1 MPPSLISAL
10 YSVLQ
15 CIETFTLDMMLR
27 ESRLKLVFSH
37 SFITVMSEK
46 GKKEREREG
55 GGNKSKY
62 KKRNVNMCGTEC
74 IQQTKLCL
82 FFNNGFEKQV
92 S

>member
-1 MPPSLISAL
+1 
-10 YSVLQ
+10 
-15 CIETFTLDMMLR
+15 MLW

-37 SFITVMSEK
+37 SFITVMFEK
-46 GKKEREREG
+46 EKKKEREG

-62 KKRNVNMCGTEC
+62 KKRNVNMCGAEC
-74 IQQTKLCL
+74 IHQTKLCL

>member
-1 MPPSLISAL
+1 MP
-10 YSVLQ
+10 
-15 CIETFTLDMMLR
+15 

-37 SFITVMSEK
+37 SFITVMF
-46 GKKEREREG
+46 KKKKKKKREREG

-62 KKRNVNMCGTEC
+62 KKRNVNMCGAEC

-82 FFNNGFEKQV
+82 FFDNGFEKQV